1 MASESAG
8 SLVAEMRQAVRTSGL
23 IDERSIVLMLS
34 GGRDSV
40 CLLDVL
46 LSLREP
52 RTLQAL
58 HVNYRLRPEA
68 EEDEHHCRHVCECA
82 GVQLHVVHPDQP
94 QPETGN
100 IQAWARE
107 IRYRAAHALASGEV
121 HGALLASAHTA
132 SDQVET
138 ILYRLAASPGRRA
151 LLGMREREG
160 DLIRP
165 LLRFTRE
172 QTTAYCETRNLA
184 WRDDPTNESDL
195 YVRGRLRHGLLM
207 LLRSLH
213 PAAEAN
219 VLRTAELLREETE
232 LLDALVEAELAG
244 QDSISIE
251 RLAELQPALARLIV
265 VRLAEGAAGTF
276 VPQAGARVG
285 EILALG
291 RSGARA
297 ELHVGGLVSAVV
309 QSGKLRMSK
318 IEPHYPSPK
327 GERSQPS

>member
-1 MASESAG
+1 MVSEGAG
-8 SLVAEMRQAVRTSGL
+8 SLVANMRQAVRTSGL
-23 IDERSIVLMLS
+23 IGEESIILMLS

-52 RTLQAL
+52 RALQAL
-58 HVNYRLRPEA
+58 HVNYRLRPDA
-68 EEDEHHCRHVCECA
+68 EEDEQHCRALCERF
-82 GVQLHVVHPDQP
+82 GVQLHVVHPEDP
-94 QPETGN
+94 KLGTGN
-100 IQAWARE
+100 IQAWARKV
-107 IRYRAAHALASGEV
+107 RYQAAHALASEFQ
-121 HGALLASAHTA
+121 GALLATAHTA

-160 DLIRP
+160 DLVRP

-172 QTTAYCETRNLA
+172 QTTAYCETRDLA
-184 WRDDPTNESDL
+184 WRDDPTNEGDI
-195 YVRGRLRHGLLM
+195 YVRGRLRHGLLVQ
-207 LLRSLH
+207 LRSLH

-232 LLDALVEAELAG
+232 LLDALVEAELDG
-244 QDSISIE
+244 QDSISTQ
-251 RLAELQPALARLIV
+251 RLSELQPALARLIV
-265 VRLAEGAAGTF
+265 VRLAEDAAGTF

-285 EILALG
+285 EILTLA
-291 RSGARA
+291 RSEARA

-309 QSGKLRMSK
+309 QSGQLRMYK